1 MSSEHYFTAT
11 PASAEQL
18 RELAVTLNGR
28 NVVLKTASG
37 IFSPDHIDSGTAVLL
52 HHIPEP
58 PTEGNILD
66 LGCGWG
72 PIALTAALQSPGALV
87 WAIDVNERALEL
99 VRQNANILG
108 IENVIAVR
116 PDQVPDEIRFSSIR
130 SNPPIRVGKNN
141 LHDMLQ
147 RWVPRMLPGTD
158 AWFVVSRN
166 LGSDSLQ
173 KWLANTFTNGFS
185 VSRAATS
192 RGFRVLKVRRHSEIP
207 TVAVSLVS

>member
-1 MSSEHYFTAT
+1 MSTEHYFTAT

-52 HHIPEP
+52 QHVPEP
-58 PTEGNILD
+58 PDQGDILD

-72 PIALTAALQSPGALV
+72 PIALTTALQSPNALV

-99 VRQNANILG
+99 VRKNAAILG
-108 IENVIAVR
+108 LENVIAVQ
-116 PDQVPDEIRFSSIR
+116 PEQVPEEIRFSSIR

-147 RWVPRMLPGTD
+147 RWIPRMLPGTD

-173 KWLANTFTNGFS
+173 KWLASTFANGFS
-185 VSRAATS
+185 VSRAGTS

-207 TVAVSLVS
+207 TIAIPLSS